1 MPESSVH
8 RVVVVGGGFGGLQA
22 AQKLR
27 RAPVEV
33 TLVDRRNFHLFQ
45 PLTYQVATGALS
57 PGEIA
62 YPLRAIFK
70 RSPNVRVMMA
80 EVAGF
85 DLDARELRLR
95 SVAGVPAPASIPYD
109 TLIVAGGSRYSYFGH
124 DDWSEDAAEV
134 KSLES
139 ALTVRGRILS
149 AFEAAEEDPD
159 PDRRAGWLTFVVV
172 GAGPTGVEMA
182 GQIAEL
188 ARDTLRHDFR
198 SIDPR
203 TGRILLVEAADRVL
217 TTFPP
222 SLSAKAERSLRRLG
236 VTPLIG
242 RTVVGIDHEG
252 VTIED
257 GRGQAERIPSRTVV
271 WAAGVTASS
280 LASKLAEL
288 TGAEHDR
295 AGRVT
300 VEPDLTLPGH
310 PEVFALGDM
319 IRVRGADGTPV
330 VLPGVA
336 PAAMQEGR
344 YAAKAVRARLR
355 GRDTPP
361 FRYVDKGNLATIGRA
376 SAVADIKGLRLSGFL
391 AWITW
396 LVVHLW
402 YLVGF
407 QNRVVVFIRW
417 AFSFATHGRSA
428 RLITG
433 EVAQTSSEEAAEA
446 VDRGAAEDDLE
457 QDARG
462 AHDDRRDHDD
472 DVLEQHAQREQDDAE
487 RGEGVEAG
495 ERGREERGEGAA

>member
-1 MPESSVH
+1 M
-8 RVVVVGGGFGGLQA
+8 VVVGGGFGGLQA
-22 AQKLR
+22 VLKLR
-27 RAPVEV
+27 GAPVEI

-70 RSPNVRVMMA
+70 RHRNVRVLMA
-80 EVAGF
+80 EVADF
-85 DLDARELRLR
+85 DLQARELHLR
-95 SVAGVPAPASIPYD
+95 PAAGVPAPATIPYD

-124 DDWSEDAAEV
+124 DAWREHAVEV

-139 ALTVRGRILS
+139 ALIARSRLLG
-149 AFEAAEEDPD
+149 AFEAAEAETDQE
-159 PDRRAGWLTFVVV
+159 RRAAWLTFIVV

-188 ARDTLRHDFR
+188 ARDTLRRDFR
-198 SIDPR
+198 TIDPR

-222 SLSAKAERSLRRLG
+222 SLSAKAARSLQSLG
-236 VTPLIG
+236 VTVLTE
-242 RTVVGIDHEG
+242 RTVVGVDGES
-252 VTIED
+252 VTIDD
-257 GRGQAERIPSRTVV
+257 GEGTQERIPSRTVI

-280 LASKLAEL
+280 LASRLGEL
-288 TGAEHDR
+288 TGAERDR

-310 PEVFALGDM
+310 PEIFALGDM
-319 IRVRGADGTPV
+319 IRVRGTDGVSV

-336 PAAMQEGR
+336 PVAMQQGR
-344 YAAKAVRARLR
+344 YAAKVVRARLQSR
-355 GRDTPP
+355 HTQP
-361 FRYVDKGNLATIGRA
+361 FRYRDKGNLATIGRA
-376 SAVADIKGLRLSGFL
+376 AAVADIKGLRLSGFL

-407 QNRVVVFIRW
+407 QNRILVIIRW
-417 AFSFATHGRSA
+417 TFSFATHGRGA
-428 RLITG
+428 RLIT
-433 EVAQTSSEEAAEA
+433 EF
-446 VDRGAAEDDLE
+446 GAATSPDQPQGL
-457 QDARG
+457 Q
-462 AHDDRRDHDD
+462 
-472 DVLEQHAQREQDDAE
+472 
-487 RGEGVEAG
+487 
-495 ERGREERGEGAA
+495 